1 VAKIYN
7 FALGFRH
14 NSDVMSTEPDLHGL
28 ESLALQRGGYFDR
41 ADALA
46 HAFTDQLLRHHRSSG
61 RFERVYPGVYRLAVS
76 PTAPHDE
83 LLLAW
88 VWSNFRG
95 TVSHDSALA
104 LYRLSDV
111 LPARVHL
118 TVPLNFRRA
127 SGPYVVHRV
136 PLPESD
142 RATYEGVT
150 TTTAA
155 RAIVDAAADGADPEQ
170 IARAG
175 GQATRRGLATWS
187 QIEELALRPHYRGR
201 RLALPV
207 IEAARAAA

>member
-1 VAKIYN
+1 
-7 FALGFRH
+7 
-14 NSDVMSTEPDLHGL
+14 MSTKPDLRGL
-28 ESLALQRGGYFDR
+28 EALALQRGGYFDR

-46 HAFTDQLLRHHRSSG
+46 HAITDQLLQHHLRAG
-61 RFERVYPGVYRLAVS
+61 RFERVYPGVYRLAVA

-88 VWSNFRG
+88 LWSNFRG
-95 TVSHDSALA
+95 AVSHDSALA
-104 LYRLSDV
+104 LYGLSDL

-118 TVPLNFRRA
+118 TVPLDFRRA

-136 PLPESD
+136 PLADSD
-142 RATYEGVT
+142 RATYEGVA

-170 IARAG
+170 IARAS
-175 GQATRRGLATWS
+175 GQAVRRGLATWS
-187 QIEELALRPHYRGR
+187 QIEELARRPHYRGR